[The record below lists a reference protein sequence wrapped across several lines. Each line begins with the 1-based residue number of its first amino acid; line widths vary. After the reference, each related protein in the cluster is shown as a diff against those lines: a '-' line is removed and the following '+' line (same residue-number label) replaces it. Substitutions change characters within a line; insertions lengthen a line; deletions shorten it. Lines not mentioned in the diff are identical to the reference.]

1 MPEIRSQLS
10 VAHELRLLLTAVQ
23 YFTRIPM
30 PRWVGHDSAQLS
42 GAARYL
48 PAIGVG
54 VGAVAAAVFWAAA
67 MMFPAVIAAILSTL
81 ATVLLTGALH
91 EDGLADTADGL
102 GGGHTRERALEIM
115 KDPRI
120 GAFGAIAL
128 MGVMALKI
136 ATLSALPL
144 WWTVAA
150 LITGHALSRWCAVL
164 LVWRLPYARTDASTR
179 ARPVVERGVHADI
192 VVATVFGLAPVA
204 VLFLLARLPNALA
217 YEPFV
222 AGAALAQLGALAAAS
237 AFVLLAVLAAAVTT
251 IILGFW
257 YTRRLGGYTGDTLG
271 ATQQVTE
278 AVFYLVML
286 AAWNSR

>member
-1 MPEIRSQLS
+1 MQEVSSPRGVTQ
-10 VAHELRLLLTAVQ
+10 ELRLLLTAVQ

-30 PRWVGHDSAQLS
+30 PRWVGHDGAQLS

-67 MMFPAVIAAILSTL
+67 MVFSAVIAAILSTVV
-81 ATVLLTGALH
+81 TVLLTGALH

-128 MGVMALKI
+128 MLLLSLKI

-144 WWTVAA
+144 WRAAAA
-150 LITGHALSRWCAVL
+150 LIAGHALSRWCAVL
-164 LVWRLPYARTDASTR
+164 LVWRLPYARTDGSAR
-179 ARPVVERGVHADI
+179 ARAVVERGARADI
-192 VVATVFGLAPVA
+192 IVATVFGLAPVG
-204 VLFLLARLPNALA
+204 VLFGLARLPDAVA
-217 YEPFV
+217 YEAFV
-222 AGAALAQLGALAAAS
+222 AGGALAA
-237 AFVLLAVLAAAVTT
+237 VLTTVL
-251 IILGFW
+251 LGFW

-271 ATQQVTE
+271 ATQQITE
-278 AVFYLVML
+278 VVFYLVML